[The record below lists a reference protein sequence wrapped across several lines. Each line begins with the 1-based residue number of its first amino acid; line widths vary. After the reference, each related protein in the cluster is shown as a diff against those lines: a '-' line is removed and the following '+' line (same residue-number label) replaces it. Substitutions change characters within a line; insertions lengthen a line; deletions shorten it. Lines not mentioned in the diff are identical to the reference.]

1 MLKSF
6 CKGECPMAGRGR
18 FGKYGD
24 LKRKE
29 KLRKNRLLFSVQAR
43 SLYGSGKAAADR
55 HTHKGENNK

>member
-1 MLKSF
+1 
-6 CKGECPMAGRGR
+6 MAGRGR